1 MKELTKEELEQT
13 DKQAYIKY
21 LILAV
26 IFIVEGIILPIINL
40 NGTKIVIGDIIKTI
54 YIMNIVTYIIKQ
66 LFFSK
71 EDMEEFAQFLI
82 LILLSWYV
90 ALVFINLCMDIFT
103 NLGMGIFTH
112 IDGLEQA
119 CELTII
125 MIPSIMANIVTLPIL
140 YKVDEKQKKLRRKC
154 KELGLTGYKQKA
166 YQLRK
171 TTGYFLGLSL
181 ILTIIITI
189 IAVIS
194 KLDLTAINWEKPI
207 VYLGT
212 SYCAVILGILLR
224 RN

>member
-13 DKQAYIKY
+13 DKQAFIKY

-54 YIMNIVTYIIKQ
+54 YIINIVTYIIKQ

-71 EDMEEFAQFLI
+71 EDMDEFAQFLI

-90 ALVFINLCMDIFT
+90 ALVFINLC
-103 NLGMGIFTH
+103 MGIFTH

-140 YKVDEKQKKLRRKC
+140 YKVDERQKKLRRKC
-154 KELGLTGYKQKA
+154 KELGLTGYKQKS

-181 ILTIIITI
+181 TLTIIITI

-194 KLDLTAINWEKPI
+194 KLDFTAINWEKPI